1 MAITAQAASGG
12 ELDVSSADLASA
24 LDAVTGIDGEVET
37 LRIEIEK
44 VAKVAEQIQA
54 IAKQTNLL
62 ALNATIEAARAGDAG
77 KGFAVVAGEVKQLA
91 GQTSSATT
99 QIGEILQTLTTQ
111 TERLASLGEMARK
124 AAELASEAGIG
135 ASAEA
140 GVAPQAITARES
152 QPRHVPQP
160 DPVHEP
166 ATKAETAGAASAGIL
181 SEREVRLVQDS
192 FDKVEPI
199 ADDAAKLFYRRL
211 FELDPSLAKM
221 FKGDM
226 FEQGRKLMAMI
237 KTAVKGLDNLE
248 KLIPAV
254 EALGRRHVDYGVKD
268 AHYDTVAQALLWTLG
283 QGLGEAF
290 TDELEQAW
298 TAVYG
303 VLAGTM
309 KSAAKWQI

>member
-1 MAITAQAASGG
+1 MAITAQAASRG
-12 ELDVSSADLASA
+12 ELDLSSADLTSA
-24 LDAVTGIDGEVET
+24 LDAVTGIEGEVET

-111 TERLASLGEMARK
+111 TERLAKLGEVARR
-124 AAELASEAGIG
+124 AAELASQAGSHASG
-135 ASAEA
+135 APESMPRASSAPE
-140 GVAPQAITARES
+140 PQL
-152 QPRHVPQP
+152 RHLPQP
-160 DPVHEP
+160 AP
-166 ATKAETAGAASAGIL
+166 AQAPAAKAATCSAAAVGVL
-181 SEREVRLVQDS
+181 SQREIRLVQES
-192 FDKVEPI
+192 FAKVEPI
-199 ADDAAKLFYRRL
+199 AEDAAKLFYGRL
-211 FELDPSLAKM
+211 FELDPSLSKL

-226 FEQGRKLMAMI
+226 AEQGRKLMTMI

-248 KLIPAV
+248 KLIPAA
-254 EALGRRHVDYGVKD
+254 ETLGRRHVEYGVK
-268 AHYDTVAQALLWTLG
+268 APHYDTVGEALLWTLG

-290 TDELEQAW
+290 TKELEQAW